1 MASLAGIAT
10 GFVHRDGLAGVFL
23 GMTLESTGVPIP
35 SEVLLPLGAVLFRGT
50 GGLLAVI
57 ALGTLGNLA
66 GSWIAYGIGA
76 AVGVEWR
83 GNRWL
88 NRRHWEAANAWFQR
102 YGNSAVFFSRMLPLV
117 RTYISF
123 PAGAASMSAWRF
135 SAYTL
140 AGSLIWATVLALL
153 GRLLGAHWQQI
164 TSFFNGFTDITAA
177 VVVLAL
183 IAVIV
188 RARRRAKRP

>member
-1 MASLAGIAT
+1 MASLATMAT

-35 SEVLLPLGAVLFRGT
+35 SEVILPLGAIVFQGL

-83 GNRWL
+83 GSRWL
-88 NRRHWEAANAWFQR
+88 NRRHWETANAWFQR
-102 YGNSAVFFSRMLPLV
+102 YGNRAVFLSRMLPLV

-123 PAGAASMSAWRF
+123 PAGAAGMPPWRF
-135 SAYTL
+135 TGYTL
-140 AGSLIWATVLALL
+140 AGSVIWAAVLALL
-153 GRLLGAHWQQI
+153 GRLLGAHWHQI
-164 TSFFNGFTDITAA
+164 VSFFSGFTDVTA
-177 VVVLAL
+177 VVVVL
-183 IAVIV
+183 VIGWLV
-188 RARRRAKRP
+188 LRARRRPGQ